1 MRSYNAATAIL
12 FCLVMALILGA
23 CSPRPY
29 MKIFYQLPPPP
40 NTLEGKS
47 LSLTIADDGIREI
60 AVSQNARKS
69 LKDFNDTFTLVVSRE
84 NGTGD
89 LVGIY
94 DLSSLLAEVFTR
106 RLQQLGIHVLS
117 LSEENGLE
125 LKITL
130 KRFKLDLSDR
140 KWVVDMAYRA
150 DLIKDGRMIS
160 GRTISG
166 EARRLKILGKNEL
179 EKVTG
184 ELLSDMVNRLD
195 VAQLLHQ
202 AGS

>member
-1 MRSYNAATAIL
+1 MKAYKTATAIGI
-12 FCLVMALILGA
+12 CLVMASILGA

-29 MKIFYQLPPPP
+29 MKIFYQLPPPS

-60 AVSQNARKS
+60 AVSQNAKKS
-69 LKDFNDTFTLVVSRE
+69 LKNFNNTFTLVVSRE
-84 NGTGD
+84 NSTGD

-94 DLSSLLAEVFTR
+94 DLSSLLSEVFTR
-106 RLQQLGIHVLS
+106 RLQQLGIHVVS

-140 KWVVDMAYRA
+140 KWAVDMAYRA
-150 DLIKDGRMIS
+150 DLIKDGRMLS
-160 GRTISG
+160 GQTISG
-166 EARRLKILGKNEL
+166 EARRLKILGKSEV

-195 VAQLLHQ
+195 VAQLFHQ